1 MRVFEGKTAPWY
13 IVLFAAVMVGLLGLY
28 IWTVPSAGDDQSMV
42 ASLLFIAM
50 AAAVALMGA
59 PIMRNRVE
67 VYLGDAANA
76 GVAATVADASSAVGP
91 AIANAAASP
100 VPGGHVDVVYGIWRT
115 RIELA
120 DIARVER
127 CRSLL
132 AMGTHVAASS
142 SDCVRIFTGTGGVM
156 VIALKGN
163 QGFLDLINRQLRLR
177 EN

>member
-13 IVLFAAVMVGLLGLY
+13 IALFAAVIVGMLGLY

-50 AAAVALMGA
+50 ATVAVLMGV
-59 PIMRNRVE
+59 PIKRNHVE
-67 VYLGDAANA
+67 VHLGDAANA
-76 GVAATVADASSAVGP
+76 SPAATVADTASAVDP
-91 AIANAAASP
+91 AIASAAANP

-142 SDCVRIFTGTGGVM
+142 SDCVRIFTSAGGIM
-156 VIALKGN
+156 VIALKDN

>member
-13 IVLFAAVMVGLLGLY
+13 IALFAAVMASLLGLY

-42 ASLLFIAM
+42 ASLLLIAT
-50 AAAVALMGA
+50 ATVVVLMGV
-59 PIMRNRVE
+59 PIKRNHVE
-67 VYLGDAANA
+67 VHFGDAANA
-76 GVAATVADASSAVGP
+76 GPAATAADTASAVDP
-91 AIANAAASP
+91 AIASAAASP

-132 AMGTHVAASS
+132 AMGTRVAASS
-142 SDCVRIFTGTGGVM
+142 SDCVRIFTSTGGIM
-156 VIALKGN
+156 VIALKDN

>member
-13 IVLFAAVMVGLLGLY
+13 IVLFAAAMAGVLGLY

-50 AAAVALMGA
+50 AIVVVLMGV
-59 PIMRNRVE
+59 PIKRNRVE
-67 VYLGDAANA
+67 VHLSDAVSAA
-76 GVAATVADASSAVGP
+76 VTATVADSAHAVAST
-91 AIANAAASP
+91 ASD
-100 VPGGHVDVVYGIWRT
+100 GHVDVVYGVWRT

-132 AMGTHVAASS
+132 AMGTQVAANS
-142 SDCVRIFTGTGGVM
+142 SDCVRIFTRTGGVM

-163 QGFLDLINRQLRLR
+163 QGFLDLINKQLALR